1 MKTNQNLMGMYD
13 EISYHYSQL
22 IYYIDTLLKYYKEVK
37 IHKFYHGITKL
48 DLGQNP
54 DQIYLQ
60 LRKLKDKVF
69 NIEHKFS
76 NEIMDFKNWFLSFSI
91 FFHNQKFEVENTQV
105 QFCFFKIFYHI
116 DKILSLLI

>member
-1 MKTNQNLMGMYD
+1 MKTTQNLMGIDD

-37 IHKFYHGITKL
+37 IHKFYYGITEL

-60 LRKLKDKVF
+60 LRNLKNKVF
-69 NIEHKFS
+69 NIEHRFPD
-76 NEIMDFKNWFLSFSI
+76 EIMDFKNWFLSFSI
-91 FFHNQKFEVENTQV
+91 FFHNQKFEVENREV
-105 QFCFFKIFYHI
+105 QFCFFKIFYSV